1 MAVKLVANY
10 SKRLGLPGYSSHQF
24 SVCIETEIT
33 HPEDIS
39 GESARLYET
48 LQRSVDEQ
56 IQHTGFVPQGRYG
69 QNGINGSSNEHQN
82 GNGSHARNGNGNGT
96 NDHSHTGSSFLGKW
110 ECSQK
115 QQDLILKLI
124 EDNQLSKQ
132 GIEDK
137 AIEQFGTGV
146 KHLDTKQ
153 ASALIEWIFTLI
165 TTQTGRGRRPT
176 GAYRQ

>member
-1 MAVKLVANY
+1 MALKLVASY
-10 SKRLGLPGYSSHQF
+10 SKRLGLPAYSSHQF
-24 SVCIETEIT
+24 SVSIETELAGVD
-33 HPEDIS
+33 DIA
-39 GESARLYET
+39 GESERLYET

-56 IQHTGFVPQGRYG
+56 IQHTGFVPQGGYG
-69 QNGINGSSNEHQN
+69 QNGINGSSNGHQN
-82 GNGSHARNGNGNGT
+82 GNGSHARNGNGTNGY
-96 NDHSHTGSSFLGKW
+96 SHNGSTFLGKW

-137 AIEQFGTGV
+137 AIEQFGMGV

-153 ASALIEWIFTLI
+153 ASALIEWIFTL
-165 TTQTGRGRRPT
+165 TTTHTGRGRRPT
-176 GAYRQ
+176 GAHRQ